1 MKIKFDIKSLVEKAG
16 TQREFAELTGI
27 NITVIGHLYRGVSA
41 IHLKTVARIM
51 ETTGAK
57 PNDLFIIEAE

>member
-1 MKIKFDIKSLVEKAG
+1 MKIKFDIKPLVKEVG

-27 NITVIGHLYRGVSA
+27 NLSVVGHLYRGVRA
-41 IHLKTVARIM
+41 IHLKTIAKIM
-51 ETTGAK
+51 EATGAK